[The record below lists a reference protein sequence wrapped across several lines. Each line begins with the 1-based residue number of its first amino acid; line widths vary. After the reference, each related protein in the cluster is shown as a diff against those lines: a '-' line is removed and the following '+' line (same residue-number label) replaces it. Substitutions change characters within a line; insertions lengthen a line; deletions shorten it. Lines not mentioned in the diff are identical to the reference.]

1 MNDIVFGML
10 DTSSESVNDFSKV
23 IVDRITKSTLKI
35 IADKSYPVVVDKD
48 YNRLLE
54 QTSQYKYV
62 IMLKWGTEIYQF
74 PRFVEACISLMDK
87 INQRIISA
95 GHPEITHFVNQV
107 ISTNESQFYGSMDHM
122 YFRFTIGTSNIFFMF
137 NSDEF
142 NYQQLPKPIGQLV
155 TVAAGLMWLEL
166 LIAGGYKQGTVVRFT
181 DCSFFAL
188 ETVKHIVEHWD
199 GTNYPEFIKQYAESR
214 VGFINQPWHIP
225 IVHEDDME
233 HDWKIISEQYDFV
246 TEWKKIKENVK
257 FEYRWVNYLEQGL
270 DFHSIVDQTENSVLW
285 LSNLFGESISNVFY
299 DHGHIKS
306 AHSRLMRI
314 TEEEFPNLTVMFPS
328 SLKY

>member
-1 MNDIVFGML
+1 MNNLAIGML
-10 DTSSESVNDFSKV
+10 DTSDQSISEYAKV
-23 IVDRITKSTLKI
+23 IVDRITKSTISVLENQGYTVYI
-35 IADKSYPVVVDKD
+35 DKD
-48 YNRLLE
+48 YDHLLA
-54 QTSQYKYV
+54 QTSNYQQV
-62 IMLKWGTEIYQF
+62 IMLKWGTEIYQC
-74 PRFVEACISLMDK
+74 PRFIEKCKQVLTDSGE
-87 INQRIISA
+87 RVISA
-95 GHPEITHFVNQV
+95 GHSEVTHFVNQI
-107 ISTNESQFYGSMDHM
+107 ISTDAQQFYGSMDHM
-122 YFRFTIGTSNIFFMF
+122 YFRFTVGMSNIFFMF

-142 NYQQLPKPIGQLV
+142 DRTQLPNPIGQLV

-166 LIAGGYKQGTVVRFT
+166 LITGGYKKGTIVRFT

-214 VGFINQPWHIP
+214 VNFINQPWGVP
-225 IVHEDDME
+225 IVHEDNMDA
-233 HDWKIISEQYDFV
+233 DWAEVSSQYDFV
-246 TEWKKIKENVK
+246 NEWKKIKENVK

-299 DHGHIKS
+299 EEGHKD
-306 AHSRLMRI
+306 AAYDRLMKI
-314 TEEEFPNLTVMFPS
+314 TKEEFPNLSVIFPC